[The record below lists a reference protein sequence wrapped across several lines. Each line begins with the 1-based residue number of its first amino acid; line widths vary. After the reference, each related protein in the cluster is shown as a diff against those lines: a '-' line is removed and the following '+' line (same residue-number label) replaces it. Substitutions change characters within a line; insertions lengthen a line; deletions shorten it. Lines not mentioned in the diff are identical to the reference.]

1 MDALKNFMPWLFII
15 VGALITY
22 LAKPILNK
30 KLKGEDDESVNSERI
45 LYITKLIGMVLVIIG
60 AAMIFIAG
68 GTYGRS

>member
-15 VGALITY
+15 VGALVTY
-22 LAKPILNK
+22 LAKPILSK
-30 KLKGEDDESVNSERI
+30 KLSGEDDESVNSERI

-68 GTYGRS
+68 GMYGRS

>member
-15 VGALITY
+15 VGALVTY

-30 KLKGEDDESVNSERI
+30 KFQGEDDESVNSERI

-68 GTYGRS
+68 GMYGRN